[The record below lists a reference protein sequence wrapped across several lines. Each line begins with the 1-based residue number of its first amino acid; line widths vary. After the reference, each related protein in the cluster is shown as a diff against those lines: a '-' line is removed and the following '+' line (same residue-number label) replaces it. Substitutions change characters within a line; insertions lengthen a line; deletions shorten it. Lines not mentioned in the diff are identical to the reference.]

1 MQVCDAVNESVL
13 LVDVVVL
20 PVMCSPDG
28 GQCSKTH
35 VISNLS
41 LFSQSYNISV
51 AASNRYGA
59 SGHSAV
65 STIPGEYECIDNSD
79 INGGKTTCLAL
90 TIAYWTHF

>member
-13 LVDVVVL
+13 VDVVVL
-20 PVMCSPDG
+20 PVMCSSDG

-41 LFSQSYNISV
+41 LSSQSYNISV

-59 SGHSAV
+59 SEHSAV
-65 STIPGEYECIDNSD
+65 FTIPGEYECIDNS
-79 INGGKTTCLAL
+79 GKTTCLAL